1 MNQLNVSKIANK
13 NGIKTIKKPFSYDLS
28 KIIVKKYGYAKLI
41 TAKMFLHISKMFI
54 SIMKAIQKLLSKDG
68 VFISENHYFFDL
80 IKTLQYDTVY
90 HEHLRYYS
98 LRSLSKLFSSLQ
110 YGNY

>member
-1 MNQLNVSKIANK
+1 MELNQLMFLKLQIKMELKQLK
-13 NGIKTIKKPFSYDLS
+13 NLFSYDLS

-41 TAKMFLHISKMFI
+41 TATNVFAHIENVH
-54 SIMKAIQKLLSKDG
+54 SIMKAIQKLLKKDG

-98 LRSLSKLFSSLQ
+98 LEEFV
-110 YGNY
+110 